1 MQSSF
6 FLIPYA
12 WLPLCGSKQGIY
24 LSLTKKRMTSRRNE
38 FITVSIIALV
48 LAGAF
53 IAMPGIDLFVSGLFF
68 RDGKW
73 LLDPDSPWLFL
84 IYRGLP
90 RLGQLMLIVI
100 TLLWVISQF
109 KRCEKLHSK
118 RWLLSFLLA
127 GILIGPTLVVDVDLK
142 DHLDR
147 ARPGNTQE
155 FGGPRK
161 FTPAF
166 IPSDQCIKN
175 CSFVSG
181 HVVGV
186 SFLMA
191 FGWLGSPIQR
201 RRWLVGSL
209 IASSVVGLARMI
221 PGSHFLS
228 DVIFAWLFIYFSL
241 WLTEWALLRLGWQPQ
256 PDQGGISI

>member
-1 MQSSF
+1 MNRASIS
-6 FLIPYA
+6 L
-12 WLPLCGSKQGIY
+12 
-24 LSLTKKRMTSRRNE
+24 LTKKRMTFRRNE
-38 FITVSIIALV
+38 FITVSIIALI

-68 RDGKW
+68 RDGNW

-90 RLGQLMLIVI
+90 RLGQFMLIVI
-100 TLLWVISQF
+100 TLLWVTSQF
-109 KRCEKLHSK
+109 KRWKKLHSK

-127 GILIGPTLVVDVDLK
+127 GIFIGPTLVVDVGLK

-209 IASSVVGLARMI
+209 IAASVVGLARMI

-228 DVIFAWLFIYFSL
+228 DVTFAWLFIYFSL
-241 WLTEWALLRLGWQPQ
+241 WLTEGCLRLLGWKAPENREHY
-256 PDQGGISI
+256 SC